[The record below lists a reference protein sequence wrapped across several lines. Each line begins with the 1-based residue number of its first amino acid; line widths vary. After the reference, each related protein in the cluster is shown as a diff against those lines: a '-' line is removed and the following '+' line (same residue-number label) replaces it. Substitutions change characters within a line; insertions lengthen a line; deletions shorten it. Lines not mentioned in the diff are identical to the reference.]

1 MTASSSPEL
10 TARLM
15 RQADIAGCAVIL
27 LLLSGCLSL
36 PKPSPAPV
44 PRQPPCAP
52 EAMKECQPVRYVL
65 PPGEIAADVAAAIA
79 KSERAAWCECATRH
93 QALLNCVMAHNG
105 AGRESKGPCDE

>member
-44 PRQPPCAP
+44 PVVCAP
-52 EAMKECQPVRYVL
+52 EAMQACQAVRYAL
-65 PPGEIAADVAAAIA
+65 PDGEVTADQAAAIA
-79 KSERAAWCECATRH
+79 IAERAAWCECATRH
-93 QALLNCVMAHNG
+93 AALLNCVAAHNG
-105 AGRESKGPCDE
+105 AGREGKGPCQ